1 LLFSGPDGAHMAV
14 PLDTLARLEE
24 LPVSQVEKTG
34 ARWVA
39 QYRGQIL
46 PLINLAYA
54 LQERRTRR
62 RSNEFQAAAKVER
75 YQVLV
80 CNHEGY
86 RAGLVVERIVD
97 IVEDSA
103 EVQYPASRAGVLYS
117 AVIQGRVTEM
127 IDVPAILQTAHLEP
141 EHAEVFH

>member
-1 LLFSGPDGAHMAV
+1 MAV
-14 PLDTLARLEE
+14 PLDTLARLED
-24 LPVSQVEKTG
+24 LPASQVEKTG
-34 ARWVA
+34 THWVA

-46 PLINLAYA
+46 PLINLSHA
-54 LQERRTRR
+54 LQERRARR
-62 RSNEFQAAAKVER
+62 RTKEFVPSSEVGSR

-80 CNHEGY
+80 CNHEGH

-103 EVQYPASRAGVLYS
+103 EVKYPASRAGVLYS

-127 IDVPAILQTAHLEP
+127 IDVPAILQGAHLESEFHQ
-141 EHAEVFH
+141 EHAEVTQ